1 MPVEAKNSKFFY
13 IFNSPIILHF
23 RQDFPLGPVLLLLN
37 NPKPIPSWSLLREL
51 VSQAD
56 GQLLF
61 QGSGKVW
68 TVFQIACQG
77 PLLAREAPRSSGHL
91 KGLDRRWLQCTIRRR
106 SWHKTKWVIR
116 QKCIAVTIQPVRSIS
131 SHTSNYSNIGPWKFS
146 SYLVF
151 GCVMDTFNWIDF

>member
-61 QGSGKVW
+61 QGSGKIW
-68 TVFQIACQG
+68 TVFQIACQR
-77 PLLAREAPRSSGHL
+77 PLLAGEAPQSTGRL
-91 KGLDRRWLQCTIRRR
+91 KGPM
-106 SWHKTKWVIR
+106 WVG
-116 QKCIAVTIQPVRSIS
+116 QKVAAVHHTETQLAQDEVSNKAKMHS
-131 SHTSNYSNIGPWKFS
+131 SNNPTR
-146 SYLVF
+146 
-151 GCVMDTFNWIDF
+151 